1 MHYGL
6 DTWKSYLLPTLTCK
20 AVNYLVPIPAE
31 TYSRINANVLNQS
44 IKKNLGKCILNSR
57 LKLIGLVLLVLLRKS
72 SRGFLIKT
80 DHLGGKESKDIKYK
94 E

>member
-31 TYSRINANVLNQS
+31 MYSRIDANVL
-44 IKKNLGKCILNSR
+44 
-57 LKLIGLVLLVLLRKS
+57 
-72 SRGFLIKT
+72 IKT
-80 DHLGGKESKDIKYK
+80 SRRT
-94 E
+94 